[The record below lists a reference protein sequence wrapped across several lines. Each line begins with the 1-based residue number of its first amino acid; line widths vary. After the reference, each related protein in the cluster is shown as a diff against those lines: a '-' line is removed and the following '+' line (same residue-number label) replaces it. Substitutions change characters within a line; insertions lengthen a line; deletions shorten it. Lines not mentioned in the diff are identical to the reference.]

1 MKSNRILINI
11 MTVESNESNSQL
23 IIKSNRIL
31 INIKIVENNEL
42 NRMKLYAQINIMSS

>member
-1 MKSNRILINI
+1 